1 MKINIFSNQV
11 LLMSIDYLFQ
21 FIQMKMTI
29 KRLKTKRHYLPKGV
43 VNTYNAIINEKNFYD
58 QPID

>member
-1 MKINIFSNQV
+1 
-11 LLMSIDYLFQ
+11 
-21 FIQMKMTI
+21 MKMTI